1 VTTAAALAAIAA
13 AAAAW
18 LAVAPPTRCPGDA
31 ARSPSRSTGAV
42 RSTVLVVATAFGAV
56 LAGARGTLLVLCMI
70 GAGAAAA
77 GWALVRRG
85 MARREADRRA
95 AGVLEVCEALAGEL
109 RAGLPPLV
117 ALRHCVEALPELAQV
132 TTVGELGGDVPTALR
147 QVAARPGAA
156 GLREVASAWQV
167 SQHSGAT
174 MSLALTRVAESAR
187 EHRAV
192 QRLVASELASAQ
204 ATARLVAAMP
214 ALVLLMGAGIG
225 GDPWHFLLETP
236 AGLACLTLGL
246 ALAFTGLHWVDRIA
260 AAAVER

>member
-1 VTTAAALAAIAA
+1 MTTAAALAAIAA

-18 LAVAPPTRCPGDA
+18 LAVTPPTRCPGDA
-31 ARSPSRSTGAV
+31 ARSPSRSTGV
-42 RSTVLVVATAFGAV
+42 RATVLVVATALGAV

-109 RAGLPPLV
+109 RAGQPPLV
-117 ALRHCVEALPELAQV
+117 ALRHCVEALPALAQV

-147 QVAARPGAA
+147 QVAAQPGAG

-236 AGLACLTLGL
+236 AGLACLALGL